1 MFFLSTYKEAKAFRS
16 IIGVAK
22 DSRDAK
28 EKDADD

>member
-1 MFFLSTYKEAKAFRS
+1 MLFLSGYEEAKAFRS

-28 EKDADD
+28 EKDTDD